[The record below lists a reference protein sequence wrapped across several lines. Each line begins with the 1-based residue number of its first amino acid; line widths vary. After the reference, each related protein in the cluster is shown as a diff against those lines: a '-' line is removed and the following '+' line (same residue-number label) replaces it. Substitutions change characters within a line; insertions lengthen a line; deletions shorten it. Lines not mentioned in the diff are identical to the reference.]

1 VTGYASFFFF
11 ILIFPL
17 TISSPM
23 GFDRV
28 DDKDSF
34 RSKTESAVFGRPRNN
49 DEIFGVC
56 RRLAVAQTTNPEVAR
71 LCQDGGV
78 ATTLLL
84 TALERDLIDSALV
97 TVANDE
103 KPLYPVPSL
112 AVTSTQILAAAG
124 SKYTC
129 SKNPLTI
136 ASEAADQG
144 KTNVALVGMPC
155 HIMTLRRQQMTDP
168 AKFGSVK
175 LSIGLLCSGCFRH
188 ELITE
193 FIQQKLGI
201 DSRGIV
207 KMNIKG
213 KLLITTKAGTISV
226 PLSEINSYKAPSCGG
241 CIDFSSELA
250 DVSVGGLGLE
260 GWSFVVIRSETGEEL
275 FSIAEKAKLLRVRA
289 VTMEDSSLKRLVQ
302 LSLRKKQ
309 KIEGKSERQ
318 KA

>member
-1 VTGYASFFFF
+1 
-11 ILIFPL
+11 
-17 TISSPM
+17 M
-23 GFDRV
+23 GFDRT
-28 DDKDSF
+28 DYKDSF
-34 RSKTESAVFGRPRNN
+34 RSKTERAVFGRPRNN
-49 DEIFGVC
+49 DENFGVY
-56 RRLAVAQTTNPEVAR
+56 RRVAVAQATNPEVAR

-84 TALERDLIDSALV
+84 TALDRGLIDSALI
-97 TVANDE
+97 TVADDE
-103 KPLYPVPSL
+103 KPLYPVPAL
-112 AVTSTQILAAAG
+112 AMTSTQILAAAG

-129 SKNPLTI
+129 SRNPLTL

-155 HIMTLRRQQMTDP
+155 HIMTLRRQQMAEP
-168 AKFGSVK
+168 AKSRSVK
-175 LSIGLLCSGCFRH
+175 LSIGLMCSGCFRH

-226 PLSEINSYKAPSCGG
+226 PLSEINSYKAPGCGG

-250 DVSVGGLGLE
+250 DISVGGLGLE
-260 GWSFVVIRSETGEEL
+260 GWSFVVIRSEMGEEL
-275 FSIAEKAKLLRVRA
+275 FSIAEKAKLLRVKA
-289 VTMEDSSLKRLVQ
+289 VNEEDSSLKRLVQ
-302 LSLRKKQ
+302 LSLKKRQ
-309 KIEGKSERQ
+309 KIKGKSERR
-318 KA
+318 KAS